1 MFCSVSFFKPS
12 KSNPIEKYATQPHSA
27 YVSVCGYVALFRVRI
42 DIQGLKNET
51 NPENDDLYGE
61 NPEISISGFNLPRR
75 FSPIAP
81 KVFEGVDLKA

>member
-1 MFCSVSFFKPS
+1 MQS
-12 KSNPIEKYATQPHSA
+12 YSA
-27 YVSVCGYVALFRVRI
+27 YVCLYDYIALFRVRF
-42 DIQGLKNET
+42 DIRGLKNET

-81 KVFEGVDLKA
+81 KVFEAVDLKA

>member
-1 MFCSVSFFKPS
+1 M
-12 KSNPIEKYATQPHSA
+12 
-27 YVSVCGYVALFRVRI
+27 LFRVRI

-81 KVFEGVDLKA
+81 KVFQGVDLKA